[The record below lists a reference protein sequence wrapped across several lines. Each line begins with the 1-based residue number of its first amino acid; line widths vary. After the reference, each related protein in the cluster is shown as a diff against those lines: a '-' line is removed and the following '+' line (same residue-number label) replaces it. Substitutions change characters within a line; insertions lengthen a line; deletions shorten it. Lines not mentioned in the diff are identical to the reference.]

1 MRKGNGE
8 GPAHRGRI
16 KSENEKIYYIVDAI
30 HAAINA
36 GKKISFSY
44 FQYSGRRQQKLKNGG
59 AE

>member
-1 MRKGNGE
+1 MRTG
-8 GPAHRGRI
+8 GRV
-16 KSENEKIYYIVDAI
+16 KPENEKIYYIVDAI